1 MIAYVKG
8 VVTHILQ
15 ECVYVDVHDVG
26 YRVYVPSSVR
36 LSLVEGEETMLFT
49 YTNVREDAMQLYG
62 FSSMNEYDLFLMLI
76 SVSGIGPKVAL
87 NILSATTTEDFIFN
101 VMSGDVKSLTIL
113 PGIGKKSAERL
124 VLELKDKINSLGGDV
139 KGKTPTTK
147 KAQDLFEPVVG
158 VKEEVLAGLMALGY
172 GESEVVPV
180 IDSIYDG
187 TQEVSTLLRLVLA
200 ELGKAR

>member
-8 VVTHILQ
+8 IVTHILQ

-62 FSSMNEYDLFLMLI
+62 FSSMSEYDLFLMLI

-101 VMSGDVKSLTIL
+101 VMSGDVKSLTSL

-139 KGKTPTTK
+139 KGKAPTTK
-147 KAQDLFEPVVG
+147 KAKDLFAPVEG
-158 VKEEVLAGLMALGY
+158 VQEEVLAGLMALGY
-172 GESEVVPV
+172 SESEVMPV
-180 IDSIYDG
+180 IESIYDG